1 MTEYHHVQIGR
12 LLITSYGTLCLLT
25 AAVMVATG
33 FGPFFMYVM
42 LVFGVLLAIFA
53 TLTVAVD
60 DRAITF
66 EYYLGFPRMRFKIE
80 KIAACRI
87 VRNRWYYGWG
97 IRYTPHGWLF
107 SVSGLQAVEI
117 EMKNGKRY
125 RIGTDDPVLLSR
137 AIEQALGVAKRKRK
151 RK

>member
-1 MTEYHHVQIGR
+1 MARYHHVQIGY
-12 LLITSYGTLCLLT
+12 LLITIYGALCLFMAL
-25 AAVMVATG
+25 VMFATG
-33 FGPFFMYVM
+33 LGPFYMYIM
-42 LVFGVLLAIFA
+42 LVFGVLMAIFA

-60 DRAITF
+60 DRAITI
-66 EYYLGFPRMRFKIE
+66 EYYLGFPRMRFKME

-125 RIGTDDPVLLSR
+125 RIGTDDAVSFSR
-137 AIEQALGVAKRKRK
+137 AIEQKINAARGESE
-151 RK
+151 